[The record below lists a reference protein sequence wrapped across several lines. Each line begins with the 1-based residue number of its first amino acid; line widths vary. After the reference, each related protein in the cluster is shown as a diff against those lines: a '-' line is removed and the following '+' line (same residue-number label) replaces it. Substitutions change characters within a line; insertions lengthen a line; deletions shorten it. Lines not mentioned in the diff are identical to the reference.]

1 VAQVVQRMNPE
12 YLIVAAG
19 IFSFIGLLALHFIAA
34 TLLRRARARRVF
46 LHELQ
51 LRERRRRVLF
61 TNSTAGSTDHE
72 SKTAELDRV

>member
-1 VAQVVQRMNPE
+1 MAKDVQRMSPE

-34 TLLRRARARRVF
+34 PLLRRQRARRMF

-51 LRERRRRVLF
+51 LRERRRVLF
-61 TNSTAGSTDHE
+61 TNRTAGSTDDE
-72 SKTAELDRV
+72 AKTAELDRV